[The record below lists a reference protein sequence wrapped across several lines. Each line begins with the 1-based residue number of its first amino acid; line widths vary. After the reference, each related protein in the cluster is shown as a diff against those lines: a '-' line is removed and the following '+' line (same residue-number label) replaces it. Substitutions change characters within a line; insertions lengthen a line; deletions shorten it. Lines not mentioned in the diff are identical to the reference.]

1 MATISEFMTGEHRNC
16 DEMFASAEEQVDSE
30 DWQEAGE
37 KTREF
42 LNEMERHFVME
53 EQVLFPAFE
62 QQTGIVQGPT
72 MIMRDEHQQMRQL
85 LMQLQWALD
94 EKHKDEFL
102 DTGETLLIM
111 MQQHNMKEEGML
123 YPMCDQQLADVAQ
136 IIEDMEKV
144 SI

>member
-1 MATISEFMTGEHRNC
+1 MPSISEFMTNEHRGC
-16 DEMFASAEEQVDSE
+16 DEIFANAEAEVDKE
-30 DWQEAGE
+30 DWGQAGDLG
-37 KTREF
+37 RQY
-42 LNEMERHFVME
+42 LDAMERHFLME

-72 MIMRDEHQQMRQL
+72 MIMREEHQQMRQL
-85 LMQLQWALD
+85 LMQLQGALD
-94 EKHKDEFL
+94 DQQRDEYL
-102 DTGETLLIM
+102 DTAETLLIM

-136 IIEDMEKV
+136 IIKDMEQV

>member
-1 MATISEFMTGEHRNC
+1 MATINEFMTSEHRNC
-16 DEMFASAEEQVDSE
+16 DEMFASAEEQVDNE
-30 DWQEAGE
+30 EWERAGE
-37 KTREF
+37 LTLDF
-42 LNEMERHFVME
+42 LNEMERHFMME

-62 QQTGIVQGPT
+62 QQTGIIQGPT

-94 EKHKDEFL
+94 EKLKDEFL

-123 YPMCDQQLADVAQ
+123 YPMCDQQLTDVAQ
-136 IIEDMEKV
+136 IIEDMEQV

>member
-1 MATISEFMTGEHRNC
+1 MPSISEFMTQEHRGC
-16 DEMFASAEEQVDSE
+16 DEKFANAEAQVDKE
-30 DWQEAGE
+30 EWGQAGE
-37 KTREF
+37 LTRQF
-42 LNEMERHFVME
+42 LNDMERHFMME

-62 QQTGIVQGPT
+62 QQTGIIQGPT
-72 MIMRDEHQQMRQL
+72 TIMREEHQQMRQL

-94 EKHKDEFL
+94 EQQRDEFL

-136 IIEDMEKV
+136 IIKDMEQV
-144 SI
+144 MI

>member
-1 MATISEFMTGEHRNC
+1 MPSIIDFMTREHRNC
-16 DEMFASAEEQVDSE
+16 DEMFASAEEQVDNE
-30 DWQEAGE
+30 DWGQAVEL
-37 KTREF
+37 TREF
-42 LNEMERHFVME
+42 LNEMERHFMME

-85 LMQLQWALD
+85 FMQLQWALD
-94 EKHKDEFL
+94 EKQKDEFL

-123 YPMCDQQLADVAQ
+123 YPMCDQQLSDVAQ
-136 IIEDMEKV
+136 IIEDMEQV

>member
-1 MATISEFMTGEHRNC
+1 MATINEFMTSEHRNC
-16 DEMFASAEEQVDSE
+16 DEMFASAEEQVDNE
-30 DWQEAGE
+30 EWERAGE
-37 KTREF
+37 LTRDF
-42 LNEMERHFVME
+42 LNEMERHFMME

-62 QQTGIVQGPT
+62 QQTGIIQGPT

-94 EKHKDEFL
+94 EKLKDEFL

-123 YPMCDQQLADVAQ
+123 YPMCDQQLTDVAQ
-136 IIEDMEKV
+136 IIEDMEQV